1 MKTQLYLH
9 QYNMKRC
16 IFSWVLLFC
25 TPVLWGQISGRVL
38 DDKHFQ
44 PIQGAW
50 VVLDNGR
57 SSFTNEKGEYMIQDN
72 RLNQDQIQIQ
82 VLMTGFSNWRF
93 VGPKN
98 EVPSEILLQENTT
111 DMAPLEIVE
120 GPEVVFGSEVWNV
133 GDFVW
138 DDNGDLVM
146 LIYNS
151 EERWKRQED
160 AKRTLFN
167 GVKLLRV
174 KSDTIQRQ
182 KEYRMYPI
190 PSLAEGFYDQFPGEI
205 IVKGYNQYFMLRE
218 DQLFILPD
226 SVMKREIMPVVDT
239 LSNADFVM
247 SDFQASYPAFDYYIA
262 NEKKWMSIHH
272 LEDEKEMEL
281 FRSEFKYLGPKEKV
295 EAYQFQLDTGVDKEI
310 IAAYMRGFPQSHYHT
325 ALNAPLLI
333 LGDTITILDHL
344 HSKCFRY
351 DKKGNLIDERK
362 IEYHHLKG
370 MGKWLGKIYKDP
382 ASQNI
387 YTAYLKAGRV
397 TLYEIDLKNSSQ
409 KKVLE
414 LTYPYVDRIRIRD
427 RQIFYIYRPFESS
440 QKRYLYSEKIYR

>member
-1 MKTQLYLH
+1 MKTQLLLH
-9 QYNMKRC
+9 HYSMKRC
-16 IFSWVLLFC
+16 IASWVLFFC
-25 TPVLWGQISGRVL
+25 SQVLWGQISGRVWDEKRL
-38 DDKHFQ
+38 Q

-57 SSFTNEKGEYMIQDN
+57 SSFTNEKGEYSIQDN
-72 RLNQDQIQIQ
+72 RLEQDQIQIQ
-82 VLMTGFSNWRF
+82 VLMTGFSNWRY
-93 VGPKN
+93 VGPKR
-98 EVPSEILLQENTT
+98 EVPREILLLENTK

-120 GPEVVFGSEVWNV
+120 GPEVVFGSDVWNV

-146 LIYNS
+146 LIYDS

-167 GVKLLRV
+167 GVKLLRM
-174 KSDTIQRQ
+174 KSDTIQHQ

-190 PSLAEGFYDQFPGEI
+190 PGLAEGFYDQFPGEI

-239 LSNADFVM
+239 LGNADFVM

-262 NEKKWMSIHH
+262 NENKWMSIHH

-325 ALNAPLLI
+325 ELNAPLLI

-344 HSKCFRY
+344 HSKCFRF
-351 DKKGNLIDERK
+351 DKMGKQIDEKK

-382 ASQNI
+382 ASQHI
-387 YTAYLKAGRV
+387 YTAYLKAGKV
-397 TLYEIDLKNSSQ
+397 TLFEIDLRNSSQ

-414 LTYPYVDRIRIRD
+414 LTHPYVDRIRIRD

>member
-1 MKTQLYLH
+1 MKTQLLLH
-9 QYNMKRC
+9 HYSMKRC
-16 IFSWVLLFC
+16 IASWVLFFC
-25 TPVLWGQISGRVL
+25 SQVLWGQISGRVWDEKSL
-38 DDKHFQ
+38 Q

-57 SSFTNEKGEYMIQDN
+57 SSFTNEKGEYSIQDN
-72 RLNQDQIQIQ
+72 RLEQDQIQIQ
-82 VLMTGFSNWRF
+82 VLMTGFSNWRY
-93 VGPKN
+93 VGPKRD
-98 EVPSEILLQENTT
+98 VPREILLLENTKE
-111 DMAPLEIVE
+111 MAPLEIVE
-120 GPEVVFGSEVWNV
+120 GPEVVFGSDVWNV

-146 LIYNS
+146 LIYDS

-167 GVKLLRV
+167 GVKLLRM
-174 KSDTIQRQ
+174 KSDTIQHQ

-190 PSLAEGFYDQFPGEI
+190 PGLAEGFYDQFPGEI

-226 SVMKREIMPVVDT
+226 SVMKSEIMPVVDT
-239 LSNADFVM
+239 LGNADFVM

-262 NEKKWMSIHH
+262 NENKWMSIHH

-325 ALNAPLLI
+325 ELNAPLLI

-344 HSKCFRY
+344 HSKCFRF
-351 DKKGNLIDERK
+351 DKMGKQIDEKK

-382 ASQNI
+382 ASQHI
-387 YTAYLKAGRV
+387 YTAYLKAGKV
-397 TLYEIDLKNSSQ
+397 TLFEIDLRNSSQ

-414 LTYPYVDRIRIRD
+414 LTHPYVDRIRIRD

>member
-1 MKTQLYLH
+1 
-9 QYNMKRC
+9 MKRC
-16 IFSWVLLFC
+16 IASWVLFFC
-25 TPVLWGQISGRVL
+25 SQVLWGQISGRVWDEKSL
-38 DDKHFQ
+38 Q

-57 SSFTNEKGEYMIQDN
+57 SSFTNEKGEYSIQDN
-72 RLNQDQIQIQ
+72 RLEQDQIQIQ
-82 VLMTGFSNWRF
+82 VLMTGFSNWRY
-93 VGPKN
+93 VGPKRD
-98 EVPSEILLQENTT
+98 VPREILLLENTKE
-111 DMAPLEIVE
+111 MAPLEIVE
-120 GPEVVFGSEVWNV
+120 GPEVVFGSDVWNV

-146 LIYNS
+146 LIYDS

-167 GVKLLRV
+167 GVKLLRM
-174 KSDTIQRQ
+174 KSDTIQHQ

-190 PSLAEGFYDQFPGEI
+190 PGLAEGFYDQFPGEI

-226 SVMKREIMPVVDT
+226 SVMKSEIMPVVDT
-239 LSNADFVM
+239 LGNADFVM

-262 NEKKWMSIHH
+262 NENKWMSIHH

-325 ALNAPLLI
+325 ELNAPLLI

-344 HSKCFRY
+344 HSKCFRF
-351 DKKGNLIDERK
+351 DKMGKQIDEKK

-382 ASQNI
+382 ASQHI
-387 YTAYLKAGRV
+387 YTAYLKAGKV
-397 TLYEIDLKNSSQ
+397 TLFEIDLRNSSQ

-414 LTYPYVDRIRIRD
+414 LTHPYVDRIRIRD

>member
-1 MKTQLYLH
+1 MKTQLLLH
-9 QYNMKRC
+9 HYSMKRC
-16 IFSWVLLFC
+16 IASWVLFFC
-25 TPVLWGQISGRVL
+25 SQVLWGQISGRVWDEKSL
-38 DDKHFQ
+38 Q

-57 SSFTNEKGEYMIQDN
+57 SSFTNEKGEYSIQDN
-72 RLNQDQIQIQ
+72 RLEQDQIQIQ
-82 VLMTGFSNWRF
+82 VLMTGFSNWRY
-93 VGPKN
+93 VGPKRD
-98 EVPSEILLQENTT
+98 VPREILLLENTKE
-111 DMAPLEIVE
+111 MAPLEIVE
-120 GPEVVFGSEVWNV
+120 GPEVVFGSDVWNV

-146 LIYNS
+146 LIYDS

-167 GVKLLRV
+167 GVKLLRM
-174 KSDTIQRQ
+174 KSDTIQHQ

-190 PSLAEGFYDQFPGEI
+190 PGLAEGFYDQFPGEI

-239 LSNADFVM
+239 LGNADFVM

-262 NEKKWMSIHH
+262 IENKWISIHH

-325 ALNAPLLI
+325 ELNAPLLI

-344 HSKCFRY
+344 HSKCFRF
-351 DKKGNLIDERK
+351 DKMGKQIDEKK

-382 ASQNI
+382 VSQHI
-387 YTAYLKAGRV
+387 YTAYLKAGKV
-397 TLYEIDLKNSSQ
+397 TLFEIDLRNSSQ

-414 LTYPYVDRIRIRD
+414 LTHPYVDRIRIRD

>member
-1 MKTQLYLH
+1 MKTQLLLH
-9 QYNMKRC
+9 HYSMKRC
-16 IFSWVLLFC
+16 IASWVLFFC
-25 TPVLWGQISGRVL
+25 SQVLWGQISGRVWDEKSL
-38 DDKHFQ
+38 Q

-57 SSFTNEKGEYMIQDN
+57 SSFTNEKGEYSIQDN
-72 RLNQDQIQIQ
+72 RLEQDQIQIQ
-82 VLMTGFSNWRF
+82 VLMTGFSNWRY
-93 VGPKN
+93 VGPKR
-98 EVPSEILLQENTT
+98 EVPREILLLENTK

-120 GPEVVFGSEVWNV
+120 GPEVVFGSDVWNV

-146 LIYNS
+146 LIYDS

-167 GVKLLRV
+167 GVKLLRM
-174 KSDTIQRQ
+174 KSDTIQHQ

-190 PSLAEGFYDQFPGEI
+190 PGLAEGFYDQFPGEI

-239 LSNADFVM
+239 LGNADFVM

-262 NEKKWMSIHH
+262 NENKWMSIHH

-325 ALNAPLLI
+325 ELNAPLLI

-344 HSKCFRY
+344 HSKCFRF
-351 DKKGNLIDERK
+351 DKMGKQIDEKK

-382 ASQNI
+382 ASQHI
-387 YTAYLKAGRV
+387 YTAYLKAGKV
-397 TLYEIDLKNSSQ
+397 TLFEIDLRNSSQ

-414 LTYPYVDRIRIRD
+414 LTHPYVDRIRIRD

>member
-1 MKTQLYLH
+1 
-9 QYNMKRC
+9 MKRC
-16 IFSWVLLFC
+16 IASWVLFFC
-25 TPVLWGQISGRVL
+25 SQVLWGQISGRVWDEKSL
-38 DDKHFQ
+38 Q

-57 SSFTNEKGEYMIQDN
+57 SSFTNEKGEYSIQDN
-72 RLNQDQIQIQ
+72 RLEQDQIQIQ
-82 VLMTGFSNWRF
+82 VLMTGFSNWRY
-93 VGPKN
+93 VGPKRD
-98 EVPSEILLQENTT
+98 VPREILLLENTKE
-111 DMAPLEIVE
+111 MAPLEIVE
-120 GPEVVFGSEVWNV
+120 GPEVVFGSDVWNV

-146 LIYNS
+146 LIYDS

-167 GVKLLRV
+167 GVKLLRM
-174 KSDTIQRQ
+174 KSDTIQHQ

-190 PSLAEGFYDQFPGEI
+190 PGLAEGFYDQFPGEI

-239 LSNADFVM
+239 LGNADFVM

-262 NEKKWMSIHH
+262 NENKWMSIHH

-325 ALNAPLLI
+325 ELNAPLLI

-344 HSKCFRY
+344 HSKCFRF
-351 DKKGNLIDERK
+351 DKMGKQIDEKK

-382 ASQNI
+382 ASQHI
-387 YTAYLKAGRV
+387 YTAYLKAGKV
-397 TLYEIDLKNSSQ
+397 TLFEIDLRNSSQ

-414 LTYPYVDRIRIRD
+414 LTHPYVDRIRIRD

>member
-1 MKTQLYLH
+1 MKTQLLLH
-9 QYNMKRC
+9 HYSMKRC
-16 IFSWVLLFC
+16 IASWVLFFC
-25 TPVLWGQISGRVL
+25 SQVLWGQISGRVWDEKRL
-38 DDKHFQ
+38 Q

-57 SSFTNEKGEYMIQDN
+57 SSFTNEKGEYFIQDN
-72 RLNQDQIQIQ
+72 RLDQDQIQIQ
-82 VLMTGFSNWRF
+82 VLMTGFSNWRY
-93 VGPKN
+93 VGPKRDM
-98 EVPSEILLQENTT
+98 PLEILLLENTK

-146 LIYNS
+146 MIYDS

-167 GVKLLRV
+167 GVKLLRM
-174 KSDTIQRQ
+174 KSDTIHHQ

-190 PSLAEGFYDQFPGEI
+190 PGLAEGFYDQFPGEI

-239 LSNADFVM
+239 LGKADFVM

-262 NEKKWMSIHH
+262 NENTWMSIHH

-325 ALNAPLLI
+325 ELNAPLLI

-344 HSKCFRY
+344 HSKCFRF
-351 DKKGNLIDERK
+351 DKMGKQIDEKK

-382 ASQNI
+382 ASQHI
-387 YTAYLKAGRV
+387 YTAYSKAGRV
-397 TLYEIDLKNSSQ
+397 TLFEIDLRNSNQ

-414 LTYPYVDRIRIRD
+414 LTHPYVDRIRIRD

>member
-1 MKTQLYLH
+1 MKTQLLLH
-9 QYNMKRC
+9 HYSMKRC
-16 IFSWVLLFC
+16 IASWVLFFC
-25 TPVLWGQISGRVL
+25 SQVLWGQISGRVWDEKSL
-38 DDKHFQ
+38 Q

-57 SSFTNEKGEYMIQDN
+57 SSFTNEKGEYSIQDN
-72 RLNQDQIQIQ
+72 RLEQDQIQIQ
-82 VLMTGFSNWRF
+82 VLMTGFSNWRY
-93 VGPKN
+93 VGPKRD
-98 EVPSEILLQENTT
+98 VPSEILLLENTK

-120 GPEVVFGSEVWNV
+120 GPEVVFGSDVWNV

-146 LIYNS
+146 LIYDS

-167 GVKLLRV
+167 GVKLLRM
-174 KSDTIQRQ
+174 KSDTIQHQ

-190 PSLAEGFYDQFPGEI
+190 PGLAEGFYDQFPGEI
-205 IVKGYNQYFMLRE
+205 IVKGYNQYFMLRV

-239 LSNADFVM
+239 LGNADFVM

-262 NEKKWMSIHH
+262 NENKWMSIHH

-325 ALNAPLLI
+325 ELNAPLLI

-344 HSKCFRY
+344 HSKCFRF
-351 DKKGNLIDERK
+351 DKKGLPVDEKK

-382 ASQNI
+382 ASQHI
-387 YTAYLKAGRV
+387 YTAYLKAGKV
-397 TLYEIDLKNSSQ
+397 TLFEIDLRNSSQ

-414 LTYPYVDRIRIRD
+414 LTHPYVDRIRIRD

>member
-1 MKTQLYLH
+1 MKTQLLLH
-9 QYNMKRC
+9 HYNMKRC
-16 IFSWVLLFC
+16 IASWVLFFC
-25 TPVLWGQISGRVL
+25 SQVLWGQISGRVWDEKRL
-38 DDKHFQ
+38 Q

-57 SSFTNEKGEYMIQDN
+57 SSFTNEKGEYSIQDN
-72 RLNQDQIQIQ
+72 RLEQDQIQIQ
-82 VLMTGFSNWRF
+82 VLMTGFSNWRY
-93 VGPKN
+93 VGPKR
-98 EVPSEILLQENTT
+98 EVPREILLLENTK

-120 GPEVVFGSEVWNV
+120 GPEVVFGSDVWNV

-146 LIYNS
+146 LIYDS

-167 GVKLLRV
+167 GVKLLRM
-174 KSDTIQRQ
+174 KSDTIQHQ

-190 PSLAEGFYDQFPGEI
+190 PGLAEGFYDQFPGEI

-239 LSNADFVM
+239 LGNADFVM

-262 NEKKWMSIHH
+262 NENKWMSIHH

-325 ALNAPLLI
+325 ELNAPLLI

-344 HSKCFRY
+344 HSKCFRF
-351 DKKGNLIDERK
+351 DKMGKQIDEKK

-382 ASQNI
+382 ASQHI
-387 YTAYLKAGRV
+387 YTAYLKAGKV
-397 TLYEIDLKNSSQ
+397 TLFEIDLRNSSQ

-414 LTYPYVDRIRIRD
+414 LTHPYVDRIRIRD

>member
-1 MKTQLYLH
+1 MKTQLLLH
-9 QYNMKRC
+9 HYSMKRC
-16 IFSWVLLFC
+16 IASWVLFFC
-25 TPVLWGQISGRVL
+25 SPVLWGQISGRVWDEKSL
-38 DDKHFQ
+38 Q

-57 SSFTNEKGEYMIQDN
+57 SSFTNEKGEYSIQDN
-72 RLNQDQIQIQ
+72 RLEQDQIQIQ
-82 VLMTGFSNWRF
+82 VLMTGFSNWRY
-93 VGPKN
+93 VGPKRD
-98 EVPSEILLQENTT
+98 VPKEILLLENTKE
-111 DMAPLEIVE
+111 MAPLEIVE
-120 GPEVVFGSEVWNV
+120 GPEVVFGSDVWNV

-146 LIYNS
+146 LIYDS

-167 GVKLLRV
+167 GVKLLRM
-174 KSDTIQRQ
+174 KSDTIQHQ

-190 PSLAEGFYDQFPGEI
+190 PGLAEGFYDQFPGEI

-226 SVMKREIMPVVDT
+226 SVMKSEIMPVVDT
-239 LSNADFVM
+239 LGNADFVM

-262 NEKKWMSIHH
+262 NENKWMSIQH

-325 ALNAPLLI
+325 ELNAPLLI

-344 HSKCFRY
+344 HSKCFRF
-351 DKKGNLIDERK
+351 DKMGKQIDEKK

-382 ASQNI
+382 ASQHI
-387 YTAYLKAGRV
+387 YTAYLKAGKV
-397 TLYEIDLKNSSQ
+397 TLFEIDLRNSSQ

-414 LTYPYVDRIRIRD
+414 LTHPYVDRIRIRD